1 MFKKTQAKHP
11 FKCKSSFGHFLIIN
25 TFKKDLLELLHLL
38 EIHSSSDH
46 GAEDFPT
53 LPCLLFI

>member
-1 MFKKTQAKHP
+1 M
-11 FKCKSSFGHFLIIN
+11 IN

-38 EIHSSSDH
+38 EMHSYSDH
-46 GAEDFPT
+46 GPEDLPT